1 MCIVCFRRCA
11 RRACCA
17 FNSETRKMPSVG
29 NRLRQIPSLP
39 PGVSPQCQKVQA
51 ERPLE
56 PDDLRRCA
64 RTLSWSAGT
73 GPIVAT
79 FATSV
84 NEPWLLGL
92 SAARQGLPLVVAGLG
107 RKFPRHFSW
116 WLGYGKKLPGSRRAA
131 QLIHALA
138 PRSSVV
144 WVDSTD
150 TVIVNPLAGS
160 AASAVAHVMESNG
173 PFRVVVGA
181 ECWSW

>member
-1 MCIVCFRRCA
+1 
-11 RRACCA
+11 
-17 FNSETRKMPSVG
+17 MPKLG
-29 NRLRQIPSLP
+29 DRPRLRLP
-39 PGVSPQCQKVQA
+39 PNPNLPLGVAPQCQKVRAQ
-51 ERPLE
+51 RPLDE
-56 PDDLRRCA
+56 HDLRQCA
-64 RTLSWSAGT
+64 RSLSWSAGT

-92 SAARQGLPLVVAGLG
+92 SAARLGLPLVVAGLG
-107 RKFPRHFSW
+107 RSFTSHFNW

-138 PRSSVV
+138 PDSSVV

-160 AASAVAHVMESNG
+160 AARAVAHVMESKG
-173 PFRVVVGA
+173 PFRVLAGA